1 MYVIGN
7 LIIELQCG
15 GVTSD
20 GRKLRQQEF
29 QEKRELLEFTESQVN
44 QLTYE
49 IKEEIKQ
56 HTEEVERK
64 VCSSILLWPPL
75 IR

>member
-1 MYVIGN
+1 MK
-7 LIIELQCG
+7 LQCG
-15 GVTSD
+15 GVMSD

-64 VCSSILLWPPL
+64 VCSSILLWLPL